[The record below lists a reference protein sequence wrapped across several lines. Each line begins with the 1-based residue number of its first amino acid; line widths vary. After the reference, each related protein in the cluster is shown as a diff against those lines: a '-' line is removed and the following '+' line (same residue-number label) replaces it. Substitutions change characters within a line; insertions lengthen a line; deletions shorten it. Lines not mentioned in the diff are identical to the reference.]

1 MEKQYC
7 ATWESVRS
15 HTVPD
20 WYDDCKLGIFVHWGA
35 YSVPAWAP
43 PTCQLGE
50 IDGDENWFCNN
61 PYAEWYYNSINVR
74 KGQTW
79 EHHKKVWGEDFPYE
93 NFAHMWKAEEWNP
106 AEWAALFREAG
117 AGYVV
122 LTTKHHDGL
131 CLFPSK
137 YTDYSTVAIGPQ
149 RDIMGELTR
158 AVREQ
163 GMKMGAYYSGIIDWR
178 FANDPIFHDSQNFTN
193 ACPTYEYA
201 DYAYK
206 QVMELIDRYHPSVLW
221 NDIGWPKRGE
231 EMLPNLLAHY
241 YNVVPEGVIDD
252 RWNGLIRDF
261 ASREYKFGEV
271 TREEKWEMNR
281 GIGLSFGYNTEEDE
295 RHLLSK
301 AELVSLLVSTVA
313 NGGNLLINVGPM
325 ANGVIPPEQVERL
338 RALGAWLRVNG
349 EAIYGTRC
357 ADRLSETTESG
368 IDLHYTAKDDMM
380 YVMMDHLP
388 AGESKVMLKGL
399 HGTLQAID
407 PTVKFTCTDE
417 SDGLC
422 VTIQAYRPDC
432 YALAFRLAR

>member
-1 MEKQYC
+1 MEKRYF
-7 ATWESVRS
+7 ATWESVKS

-61 PYAEWYYNSINVR
+61 PYAEWYFNSINVR
-74 KGQTW
+74 RGPTW
-79 EHHKKVWGEDFPYE
+79 EHHKEVWGEDFGYE
-93 NFAHMWKAEEWNP
+93 NFAHMWKAEHWNP
-106 AEWAALFREAG
+106 DVWAELFRKAG

-131 CLFPSK
+131 CLFPSQ
-137 YTDYSTVAIGPQ
+137 YTDYTTVGIGPQ

-158 AVREQ
+158 AVRAK

-178 FANDPIFHDSQNFTN
+178 FAHDPIFHDSQNFTN

-206 QVMELIDRYHPSVLW
+206 QVMELIDRYQPSVLW

-231 EMLPNLLAHY
+231 DMLPHLLAHY
-241 YNVVPEGVIDD
+241 YNTVSEGIIDD

-261 ASREYKFGEV
+261 SSLEYKFGQV
-271 TREEKWEMNR
+271 CREEKWEMCR
-281 GIGLSFGYNTEEDE
+281 GMGLSFGYNAVEDE
-295 RHLLSK
+295 SHLIPK
-301 AELVSLLVSTVA
+301 AELISLLVGTVA
-313 NGGNLLINVGPM
+313 NGGNLLINIGPM
-325 ANGVIPPEQVERL
+325 ADGTIPPNQAERL
-338 RALGAWLRVNG
+338 ETLGAWLRVNG

-357 ADRLSETTESG
+357 ADRLSETTPSG
-368 IDLHYTAKDDMM
+368 VTVHYTTKNGTLYLLLDQ
-380 YVMMDHLP
+380 LP
-388 AGESKVMLKGL
+388 AGTSTVSLHGL
-399 HGTLQAID
+399 HGTLSALD
-407 PTVKFTCTDE
+407 PATQFTCTDD
-417 SDGLC
+417 DGCL
-422 VTIQAYRPDC
+422 TITVLEHDPQRYTA
-432 YALAFRLAR
+432 AFRLA